1 MNPKSEDLPAT
12 ACPRSLAQDERW
24 RDPAVL
30 PLHSRIGLPPAGS
43 MGMFHNAVGPA
54 MRRSWVLVFL
64 LLCSSAVAQLRWE
77 PAGSYSTLI
86 GRVPLWIAF
95 GPSES
100 DTSPQSTA
108 YILSAG
114 VDANFNGVEDS
125 ADVPPG
131 LDLIRVHSMG
141 VEQLGLSL
149 PWGPFSFPLRPV
161 VGWIVQ
167 GQGVNFYA
175 YLPRPDRVAL
185 YQLPIPGEPERLIYP
200 AGAAAVAL
208 HGDTIVLSRRVS
220 ESVGHLVRLSLRGE
234 PLDTLVV
241 FGCRNIQQ
249 VLYDAARQQYIV
261 LCEGTFGQNNSVVQF
276 LRPGEARI
284 VPVGGTGNFLLL
296 SGDTLLVVANGSH
309 ELYLLDAGTGL
320 WLSRLPISVGTS
332 GFGGPREAVL
342 LYLPNGQATALVST
356 YSRDVRWIDLA
367 SGEVLQ
373 ILPTQGLAEGM
384 ALRRLRDTL
393 ELWVVQPFTPAY
405 APESTVTV
413 YRLPLPVSVE
423 EPAMALQQP
432 QLFPMPVSEGPVLL
446 RWRVPELAGVSAAVE
461 LFSGDGRCWAR
472 WTVPCREG
480 MVEALLPISRRLLPA
495 GVYSVRVRVGA
506 HTAHVPVVV
515 Y

>member
-1 MNPKSEDLPAT
+1 
-12 ACPRSLAQDERW
+12 
-24 RDPAVL
+24 
-30 PLHSRIGLPPAGS
+30 
-43 MGMFHNAVGPA
+43 
-54 MRRSWVLVFL
+54 MRRCGALVFL
-64 LLCSSAVAQLRWE
+64 LLCSSAVAQLQWE
-77 PAGSYSTLI
+77 PAASYSTF

-95 GPSES
+95 GPREG
-100 DTSPQSTA
+100 DPSPQSTA
-108 YILSAG
+108 YILTGG
-114 VDANFNGVEDS
+114 VDANFDGIQDS
-125 ADVPPG
+125 TDVVPTFEALWSDSLG
-131 LDLIRVHSMG
+131 FH
-141 VEQLGLSL
+141 QLGLNL
-149 PWGPFSFPLRPV
+149 PWGPLSFPLRPV
-161 VGWIVQ
+161 MGWTQ
-167 GQGVNFYA
+167 RPPQRTELYA
-175 YLPRPDRVAL
+175 FLPRPDRVVL
-185 YQLPIPGEPERLIYP
+185 FRLPIPGEVERVLYP

-208 HGDTIVLSRRVS
+208 QGDTVVLSRRVGD
-220 ESVGHLVRLSLRGE
+220 ETGHLVRLNLRGE
-234 PLDTLVV
+234 VLDTIVV
-241 FGCRNIQQ
+241 GGCPNIQQ
-249 VLYDAARQQYIV
+249 VLWDAERQQYIV

-276 LRPGEARI
+276 LRPGEGTAI
-284 VPVGGTGNFLLL
+284 PVGGTGNFLLL

-309 ELYLLDAGTGL
+309 ELYLLDADSGR
-320 WLSRLPISVGTS
+320 WLRNPISVGTS

-356 YSRDVRWIDLA
+356 YSRDVRWIDLS

-373 ILPTQGLAEGM
+373 TLPTQGLAEGM
-384 ALRRLRDTL
+384 ALRRLGDTL

-413 YRLPLPVSVE
+413 YRLPLPVSVG
-423 EPAMALQQP
+423 EPTMALQQP

-461 LFSGDGRCWAR
+461 LFSSDGRRWAH

>member
-43 MGMFHNAVGPA
+43 MGMFHSAVGPA

-77 PAGSYSTLI
+77 PAGSYSTLV

-95 GPSES
+95 GPSGS
-100 DTSPQSTA
+100 DPSPQSTA

-114 VDANFNGVEDS
+114 VDANFNGVQDS

-131 LDLIRVHSMG
+131 LDLIRIDSMG

-161 VGWIVQ
+161 VGWIVR
-167 GQGVNFYA
+167 GQEVDLYA

-185 YQLPIPGEPERLIYP
+185 FQLPIPGEPERLIYP

-220 ESVGHLVRLSLRGE
+220 ESVGHLVLLSLRGE

-241 FGCRNIQQ
+241 FGCPNIQQ

-309 ELYLLDAGTGL
+309 ELYLLDAGTGQ
-320 WLSRLPISVGTS
+320 WLSLPISVGTS

-423 EPAMALQQP
+423 EPSMALQQP

-446 RWRVPELAGVSAAVE
+446 RWRVPELAGMSAAVE

-480 MVEALLPISRRLLPA
+480 VIEALLPISRRLLPA
-495 GVYSVRVRVGA
+495 GVYSVRVRLGA